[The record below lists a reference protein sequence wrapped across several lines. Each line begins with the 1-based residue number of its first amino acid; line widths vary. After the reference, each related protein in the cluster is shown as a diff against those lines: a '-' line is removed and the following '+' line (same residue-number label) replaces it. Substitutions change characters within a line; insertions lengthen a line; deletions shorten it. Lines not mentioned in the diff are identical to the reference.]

1 MEPKIYPHQ
10 ELIKNLPPE
19 VLRLLAV
26 FGDEIRLVG
35 GAVRDLILQKNVS
48 DFDFATTFLPQEIIQ
63 ILEKNHIKAIPTGL
77 KFGTITALIAGKN
90 FEITTLRK
98 DSENDGRHC
107 EVQFID
113 DYFLDAA
120 RRDFTIN
127 ALYLDA
133 KGALYDY
140 FDGISDLKNCKIRFI
155 GEAQKRIEED
165 FLRILRFFRFSCEY
179 ASELDEKG
187 LKACILQKN
196 NLSKL
201 SKERVRA
208 EILKMLN
215 SAKKENLIAVLQV
228 LKNHQID
235 QEIFI
240 AGLNS
245 KALQSLFEIEKK
257 WQISASLKL
266 KSAALFFIEGMNLKN
281 FFHEICATNLEKR
294 YFSHLWQN
302 EPCNNSSS
310 HQILDLKEL
319 KQLLAFFDKSLIFD
333 QYLLFLTKNFD
344 QKKDSEIAKNIQFLQ
359 AFSLPNFPLGGKDL
373 IDLGLSGKKLGE
385 ALNSAKNFWA
395 ENDFQP
401 NKTDLTNFLKK

>member
-319 KQLLAFFDKSLIFD
+319 KLLLAIFYKRLICD
-333 QYLLFLTKNFD
+333 
-344 QKKDSEIAKNIQFLQ
+344 
-359 AFSLPNFPLGGKDL
+359 
-373 IDLGLSGKKLGE
+373 
-385 ALNSAKNFWA
+385 
-395 ENDFQP
+395 
-401 NKTDLTNFLKK
+401 